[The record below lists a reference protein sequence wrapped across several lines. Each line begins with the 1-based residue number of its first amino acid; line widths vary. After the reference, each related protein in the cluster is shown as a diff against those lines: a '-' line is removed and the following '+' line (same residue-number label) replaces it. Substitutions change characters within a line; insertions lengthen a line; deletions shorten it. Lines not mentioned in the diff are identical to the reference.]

1 MNNIIYDFFKELKFD
16 DAEIATLVSIAPTLE
31 ELSVA
36 EVEENMNAVV
46 SFGYPVSDITYLISQ
61 NPGFLCRN
69 ITDLVNDLKAITLQY
84 GDVEEALK
92 NNPYLI

>member
-1 MNNIIYDFFKELKFD
+1 MDKIIYDFLKELKFD
-16 DAEIATLVSIAPTLE
+16 DGEIETLVSIAPTLE

-36 EVEENMNAVV
+36 EAEENMNAVI

-69 ITDLVNDLKAITLQY
+69 ITDLVNNLKAITLQY
-84 GDVEEALK
+84 SDVEEALK
-92 NNPYLI
+92 NDPYLI